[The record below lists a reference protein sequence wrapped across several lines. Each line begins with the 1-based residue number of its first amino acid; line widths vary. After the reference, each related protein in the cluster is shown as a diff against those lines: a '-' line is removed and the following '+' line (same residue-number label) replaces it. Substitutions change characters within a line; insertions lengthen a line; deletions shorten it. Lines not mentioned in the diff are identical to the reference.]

1 MNISEI
7 IEESGLMT
15 ASETIIDFGKDA
27 FGWLEVEL
35 TGKGGEEVELAIG
48 EVIRDGRI
56 NRDPGGFRCFRKMNL
71 ILREGT
77 HTYRFEIPPHVAP
90 NPALPKCYPPE
101 EAGGEI
107 APFRYAEIRTEGR
120 AEVLGALAQHVQKR
134 LLRLHRE
141 RAALAVE
148 RQVNRVVVF
157 KHDVLSPVQNLLF
170 VPYWPYSPVS
180 TAP

>member
-56 NRDPGGFRCFRKMNL
+56 NRDPGG
-71 ILREGT
+71 
-77 HTYRFEIPPHVAP
+77 
-90 NPALPKCYPPE
+90 
-101 EAGGEI
+101 
-107 APFRYAEIRTEGR
+107 
-120 AEVLGALAQHVQKR
+120 
-134 LLRLHRE
+134 
-141 RAALAVE
+141 
-148 RQVNRVVVF
+148 
-157 KHDVLSPVQNLLF
+157 
-170 VPYWPYSPVS
+170 
-180 TAP
+180 